1 MGSQWTMERRLV
13 PFYGV
18 LSVALSATMCH
29 GQQATLV
36 AGVPLHVTV
45 THTVS
50 MKVGAP
56 VEGILTEPVYVHDR
70 LVVPVGTVV
79 AGSVS
84 GLEAV
89 RGEER
94 TKALLNGDLTPLR
107 QPVVSFTSMR
117 LDGVVVSLDS
127 EARVRQTETV
137 RFAAQ
142 THTSLRSQGETL
154 VRDRVQST
162 REMLFAPGKMDRAKH
177 LLYSQLPYHP
187 QRLWQG
193 EKMIA
198 DLRQP
203 VDVEVARLE
212 APVAHLENAHF
223 ENAHLETAH
232 LESAALT
239 TSLPANVL
247 VHARLVST
255 LDSDTA
261 KRGDKAIAILTQPV
275 FDDNQHL
282 LLPEG
287 AELEGEVLHAKRSRS
302 FGRNGSLRFTF
313 QGVTRPGEVEQ
324 KVHGIVTGA
333 EGSQNQNLAVD
344 AEGDVKAQP
353 DKGRFLAPF
362 LLLATA
368 AGGHDEDGGLGQQ
381 TVASNGFGL
390 VARGITLGVGSAN
403 VATGFGAYAFAKSVY
418 FRFITRG
425 HAVTFPKDTQ
435 VEVQLAQR

>member
-1 MGSQWTMERRLV
+1 MGNRWMVERRLM
-13 PFYGV
+13 PYYGV
-18 LSVALSATMCH
+18 LVAAFSATVCH
-29 GQQATLV
+29 GQQATLAV
-36 AGVPLHVTV
+36 GVPLHITV
-45 THTVS
+45 THTAS
-50 MKVGAP
+50 MKVGAS
-56 VEGILTEPVYVHDR
+56 VEGVITEPIYVYDS
-70 LVVPVGTVV
+70 LVVPAGTVV
-79 AGSVS
+79 TGHVS

-89 RGEER
+89 HGEER

-107 QPVVSFTSMR
+107 QPVVNFTSMQ
-117 LDGVVVSLDS
+117 LNGVEVSLDS

-137 RFAAQ
+137 RFAGQA
-142 THTSLRSQGETL
+142 HTSLRSQGEAL
-154 VRDRVQST
+154 VRGRIQST
-162 REMLFAPGKMDRAKH
+162 RETLFAPGKMDRAKH

-193 EKMIA
+193 EEMIA
-198 DLRQP
+198 DLRQSA
-203 VDVEVARLE
+203 DVEVAQLE
-212 APVAHLENAHF
+212 APVVRPEAAHLEN
-223 ENAHLETAH
+223 
-232 LESAALT
+232 AALT
-239 TSLPANVL
+239 TSLPTSVL

-261 KRGDKAIAILTQPV
+261 KRGDKATAILTQPV
-275 FDDNQHL
+275 FDEKQRL

-313 QGVTRPGEVEQ
+313 RGVTRPGEAEQ
-324 KVHGIVTGA
+324 KVHGTLTGA
-333 EGSQNQNLAVD
+333 EGSQKQNLAVD

-353 DKGRFLAPF
+353 DKGRFLAPL

-368 AGGHDEDGGLGQQ
+368 AAGHDEDGGLGKQ

-390 VARGITLGVGSAN
+390 VARGITLGVGSAS
-403 VATGFGAYAFAKSVY
+403 VATGFGVYAFTKSIY

>member
-1 MGSQWTMERRLV
+1 MPSCVIM
-13 PFYGV
+13 
-18 LSVALSATMCH
+18 VAAFSATTCH
-29 GQQATLV
+29 GQQATLA
-36 AGVPLHVTV
+36 AGVPLHITV
-45 THTVS
+45 THTAS

-56 VEGILTEPVYVHDR
+56 VEGIVTEPIYVYDR
-70 LVVPVGTVV
+70 LAVPAGTLVT
-79 AGSVS
+79 GHVS

-89 RGEER
+89 HGEER
-94 TKALLNGDLTPLR
+94 IKALLNGDLTPLR
-107 QPVVSFTSMR
+107 QPVVSFTSMQ
-117 LDGVVVSLDS
+117 LDGAEVVLDS

-142 THTSLRSQGETL
+142 THTSLLSQGKAL
-154 VRDRVQST
+154 VRDRVQT
-162 REMLFAPGKMDRAKH
+162 THEALFAPGKMDRAKH

-193 EKMIA
+193 EEMIA
-198 DLRQP
+198 DLQQP
-203 VDVEVARLE
+203 ADIEVARLE
-212 APVAHLENAHF
+212 APAAHLENARL
-223 ENAHLETAH
+223 EN
-232 LESAALT
+232 AALT

-247 VHARLVST
+247 VQARLVST

-275 FDDNQHL
+275 FDDKQHL

-302 FGRNGSLRFTF
+302 FGRNGTLRFTF
-313 QGVTRPGEVEQ
+313 HGVTRPGEAEQ
-324 KVHGIVTGA
+324 KVHGTLTGA
-333 EGSQNQNLAVD
+333 EGSQKQNLAVD

-368 AGGHDEDGGLGQQ
+368 AAGHDEDGGLGKQ

-390 VARGITLGVGSAN
+390 VARGITLGVGSSS
-403 VATGFGAYAFAKSVY
+403 VAAGFGGYAFAKSIY

>member
-1 MGSQWTMERRLV
+1 MGTQWTMEQRLL

-18 LSVALSATMCH
+18 LFAAFSATVCH
-29 GQQATLV
+29 GQQATLA
-36 AGVPLHVTV
+36 AGVPLHITV
-45 THTVS
+45 TRTVS

-56 VEGILTEPVYVHDR
+56 VEGVLTEPIYVYDK

-84 GLEAV
+84 GLEPV
-89 RGEER
+89 HGEER
-94 TKALLNGDLTPLR
+94 AKALLNGDLTPLH

-117 LDGVVVSLDS
+117 LDGVVVPLDS

-162 REMLFAPGKMDRAKH
+162 RETLFAPGKMDRAKH

-203 VDVEVARLE
+203 ADVEVARLE
-212 APVAHLENAHF
+212 APAAHLK
-223 ENAHLETAH
+223 NAHLEA
-232 LESAALT
+232 AALT

-261 KRGDKAIAILTQPV
+261 KRGDKATAILTQPV
-275 FDDNQHL
+275 FDDKQHL

-287 AELEGEVLHAKRSRS
+287 AELEGEVLHAKQSRS
-302 FGRNGSLRFTF
+302 FGRNGTLRFTF

-324 KVHGIVTGA
+324 KVHGTLTGA
-333 EGSQNQNLAVD
+333 EGSQKQNLAVD

-368 AGGHDEDGGLGQQ
+368 AAGHDEGGGLGRQ

-390 VARGITLGVGSAN
+390 VARGITLGVGSMN
-403 VATGFGAYAFAKSVY
+403 VATSFGVYAFAKSVY